1 MKTRVWELAKELNL
15 TSKELMKLAQTKNIE
30 LKNHLASISKEEEK
44 ILRGLAKAPKKEKE
58 QEKKESRKKTPK
70 NTKKKEAE
78 SSEKA
83 TSIKHDKAKHKHEPS
98 PNKKQ
103 IKPKEIRQENAPAK
117 GKDNKKQRHTKPEAK
132 ESKPSFQNNKNKD
145 QKQKPKQK
153 QHSNNDNK
161 SNAKPAHSRPT
172 NNSRHNNRFNNN
184 RQDFRNRGRNRKK
197 QKERRKDHPT
207 AIIQKNREYEVV
219 TPITVKDLSQVLGI
233 RSNDIIKTLFAS
245 YSMAA
250 TINQSLDADIIE
262 AIALEFDKKVKIKQS
277 KNLEQTVIEEL
288 EEMEDR
294 EKDLELRGPVVT
306 FLGHVDHGKTSLL
319 DKIRNTKV
327 TQGEAGG
334 ITQHIGA
341 YKVPYKKSSIVFLD
355 TPGHEAFTSM
365 RARGANVTDIV
376 VLVVAA
382 DDGVMPQT
390 VEAINHAKAAEVPII
405 VALNKIDK
413 EGSKPEATIQQ
424 LTKYNLIPDEWG
436 GDTVFVK
443 VSAITGAGIDELL
456 EYIALVAEMQSLEA
470 NPKRKASGTVLEG
483 KVKDGKGSVAT
494 LLVQNGTLKRGDFI
508 LCGGAYGR
516 VRDIIDHTGRTI
528 KQAGPSTP
536 IEISG
541 ISDLPEAGDKFYV
554 VKNLSQAKSIAEER
568 KKNLHEKNLEQGSR
582 KLSIHELMKQ
592 IQQGETKELNI
603 ILKADVQGSLEAL
616 THKLSEIS
624 HDEVKVKV
632 LHAAAG
638 GINETD
644 IQLAEV
650 SQALVIGFNVTP
662 SKAARD
668 MSEDKGV
675 EIRRYSVIYHLL
687 DSIRDI
693 MTGMLDPDV
702 QEKITGHI
710 TIRKVIRIS
719 RLGNIAGCY
728 VTDGTVSRN
737 SKIRISRN
745 GVVMNKEKPLELLSL
760 KHHKDDVAKV
770 KQGFECGIRLHGFD
784 DFKEGDEME
793 AFEMVEIQRKLD

>member
-15 TSKELMKLAQTKNIE
+15 TSKDLMKLAQTKNIV

-58 QEKKESRKKTPK
+58 QDKKDSRKKTPK
-70 NTKKKEAE
+70 NLRKKEAE

-83 TSIKHDKAKHKHEPS
+83 PSKKQDKAKQKHEPS

-103 IKPKEIRQENAPAK
+103 VRPKEVKQENVSAK
-117 GKDNKKQRHTKPEAK
+117 VKENRKQRNNKPETK
-132 ESKPSFQNNKNKD
+132 ESKTSFQHNKNKD
-145 QKQKPKQK
+145 QKQQKKQ
-153 QHSNNDNK
+153 QNNNNNSNK
-161 SNAKPAHSRPT
+161 SNATHSRPT
-172 NNSRHNNRFNNN
+172 NNSRNNNRYNNNN
-184 RQDFRNRGRNRKK
+184 RQDFHKTRGKRRR
-197 QKERRKDHPT
+197 QKERKKEHPT
-207 AIIQKNREYEVV
+207 AVIPKNREYEVV
-219 TPITVKDLSQVLGI
+219 APITVKDLSQELGI

-250 TINQSLDADIIE
+250 TINESLEADVIE
-262 AIALEFDKKVKIKQS
+262 AIALEFDKKVKVKQS

-405 VALNKIDK
+405 VALNKVDK

-443 VSAITGAGIDELL
+443 VSAITGDGIDELL

-470 NPKRKASGTVLEG
+470 NPKRTASGTVLEG

-516 VRDIIDHTGRTI
+516 VRDIIDHKGKTI

-541 ISDLPEAGDKFYV
+541 LSDLPEAGDKFYV

-568 KKNLHEKNLEQGSR
+568 KKNLHEKNLQQGSR

-616 THKLSEIS
+616 IHKLAEIS

-668 MSEDKGV
+668 MAEDKGV

-693 MTGMLDPDV
+693 MTGMLDPDI

-760 KHHKDDVAKV
+760 KHHKEDVAKV